1 MAPRR
6 KNSNP
11 LNSSQLSNN
20 SKKSNKSSR
29 QSSASKSKVQR
40 DDSIEIRRKRLQK
53 RVREDEPVI
62 RTGKAQPGDD
72 VRKIDEELEEID
84 AKFNRLKQ
92 LMKMTSDNQHVSN
105 F

>member
-1 MAPRR
+1 MAPKRR
-6 KNSNP
+6 GSNT

-20 SKKSNKSSR
+20 SKKSDKSNQR
-29 QSSASKSKVQR
+29 SSASKTKVQR
-40 DDSIEIRRKRLQK
+40 EDSIEVRRKRLQK

-62 RTGKAQPGDD
+62 RTGKAQPGDN

-84 AKFNRLKQ
+84 AKFNRLKL
-92 LMKMTSDNQHVSN
+92 LMKKTGENPHLTP